1 MPPSPQADSSSPK
14 PSLRR
19 ASSLPPETSTYKE
32 RSPSPITRLKKM
44 RITVPETKDEVK
56 EDTLE
61 MEELSPEA
69 IIPDSVNILRDP
81 EVEVPEDD
89 QRQPEELEEQI
100 TAIKLDRMHDESYSE
115 ESAHGSPES
124 RTRTTVKRK
133 YTSSDTSE
141 ESKAPRRKRPTTPM
155 SLRTFR
161 RKD

>member
-1 MPPSPQADSSSPK
+1 M
-14 PSLRR
+14 
-19 ASSLPPETSTYKE
+19 
-32 RSPSPITRLKKM
+32 KKM
-44 RITVPETKDEVK
+44 RITVPETEEKIR

-89 QRQPEELEEQI
+89 QGQSEDLEEQI

-115 ESAHGSPES
+115 ESEERSHDSPES
-124 RTRTTVKRK
+124 RMRTTAKRK
-133 YTSSDTSE
+133 YTSSDTSD
-141 ESKAPRRKRPTTPM
+141 ESRPPRRKRPTTPL
-155 SLRTFR
+155 SQRTFR